1 MRELAEVICKLD
13 PDIASMQEVYDCNI
27 MNDLIVALRIQ
38 GCSGYR
44 PYLVKGTD
52 TATQQNVALITRV
65 DPVSNIMRTS
75 NRFPY
80 PLPGNTCDCTGSSC
94 EGTYG
99 VSKHFYADFDIQG
112 DLFTLFNFHFLVA
125 KKQNLLPI
133 SIEFLSYVASF
144 LFIYLFFVY
153 LSLLC
158 SVFPPFLGYS

>member
-27 MNDLIVALRIQ
+27 MNDLIAALRLQ

-99 VSKHFYADFDIQG
+99 VSKHFYADFDIEG
-112 DLFTLFNFHFLVA
+112 DLFTLFNFHFLVG
-125 KKQNLLPI
+125 KKKIYRLP
-133 SIEFLSYVASF
+133 
-144 LFIYLFFVY
+144 
-153 LSLLC
+153 
-158 SVFPPFLGYS
+158 